1 MRPRTARWAL
11 ALVVLLALGCKKMER
26 ASRPESVGEAPMA
39 GLQARLPDAAPEKL
53 KALGYVGGDAVQ
65 SVEAPTAA
73 DSAKA
78 TPAAPP
84 ASVAL
89 RKLIRRVELDL
100 VVRDTEKAAREA
112 QELAERFQGFVESSN
127 AHREGELMYYTLV
140 LRIPAPRLA
149 EALALFKKGAER
161 IDREQQ
167 GVEDVTS
174 QYVDLTARL
183 TTLKATE
190 VELRALLAE
199 SRSRGRKVGEIME
212 VYRELTEIRTQ
223 IEQIEAQVRTFD
235 QLAALSTIKLT
246 LSPTEAAK
254 PVAAPGWHPLD
265 TVRSAFRSLVA
276 LLRGG
281 VELLIFLVI
290 VVLPVLV
297 VLWLALKGLGKLRR
311 ALRRRRD

>member
-1 MRPRTARWAL
+1 MAA
-11 ALVVLLALGCKKMER
+11 V
-26 ASRPESVGEAPMA
+26 EAPST
-39 GLQARLPDAAPEKL
+39 GAASGQL
-53 KALGYVGGDAVQ
+53 KALGYLAGGAARDAQ
-65 SVEAPTAA
+65 APAATAPAKPERAAPSAATAA
-73 DSAKA
+73 
-78 TPAAPP
+78 
-84 ASVAL
+84 

-100 VVRDTEKAAREA
+100 IVRDTEKAAREA
-112 QELAERFQGFVESSN
+112 QELAERLQGFVESSN
-127 AHREGELMYYTLV
+127 AHRQGELMYYTLA
-140 LRIPAPRLA
+140 LRIPASRLS

-174 QYVDLTARL
+174 QYVDLAARL

-199 SRSRGRKVGEIME
+199 SRSRGRKVDDIMA
-212 VYRELTEIRTQ
+212 VYSELTEIRTQ

-235 QLAALSTIKLT
+235 QLAALSTIQLR

-254 PVAAPGWHPLD
+254 PVAAPGWQPLD
-265 TVRSAFRSLVA
+265 TVRSAFRSLVT

-290 VVLPVLV
+290 VILPLLV